1 MGAHMVHLMCT
12 ARGASN
18 ARAKQVLG
26 WEPSFASWREG
37 FAQLSTVS

>member
-1 MGAHMVHLMCT
+1 MTCT

-18 ARAKQVLG
+18 ARAKRVLG
-26 WEPSFASWREG
+26 WEPSVKTWRDG